1 MIRLAPPAGIVIISR
16 ALRHGPAG
24 REIPGPAS
32 FLFPGKADVM
42 DRTALRQALLVI
54 LENNCGEPVERFD
67 ESMSLRADLGLDSV
81 DMIGLSMEIQER
93 FHLRL
98 EPSDLEQVT
107 SAGDLL
113 DLLQARLSLRAVA

>member
-1 MIRLAPPAGIVIISR
+1 
-16 ALRHGPAG
+16 
-24 REIPGPAS
+24 
-32 FLFPGKADVM
+32 M
-42 DRTALRQALLVI
+42 DRAALRQALLEM